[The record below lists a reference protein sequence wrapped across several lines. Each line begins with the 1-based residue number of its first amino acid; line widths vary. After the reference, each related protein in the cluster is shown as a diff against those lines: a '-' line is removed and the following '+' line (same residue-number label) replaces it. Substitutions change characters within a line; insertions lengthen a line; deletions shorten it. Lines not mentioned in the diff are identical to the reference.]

1 MTSLLKFI
9 TYTRGEDGKYSNIE
23 CKTCMKTF
31 ATISGAKSH
40 EKSIKH
46 KEFGMDTPEMKVSKL
61 CKDCNETKLLR
72 EFYPSKGYIDGFT
85 NTCISC
91 RHMFKDICTATLK
104 LQKEGKIGER
114 SRDKLIVILKK
125 KAADGIKAKNQSI
138 ALPNRQQNLEM
149 LKSIN

>member
-46 KEFGMDTPEMKVSKL
+46 KEFAMDSPEMKVSKL

-72 EFYPSKGYIDGFT
+72 EFYHSKGYIDGFT

-91 RHMFKDICTATLK
+91 KFIFNDIYTATLK
-104 LQKEGKIGER
+104 LQKERKIGR
-114 SRDKLIVILKK
+114 SRDKLINILKK
-125 KAADGIKAKNQSI
+125 EAIDEIKAKNQSI